1 MKGMSMNRRRG
12 FTLVELLIVMV
23 MMGILAGLAL
33 PSLQSAVWKARSAEV
48 VSDIHTITLAYHEF
62 LADGGGLVKNAAWG
76 TVPPDLVPYLPDG
89 FSFSDPF
96 VDYRWTRVAP
106 KASPWGLEMG
116 MIRVRPVAKY
126 RKVFMPKLASI
137 APTATSVVTNNQV
150 QFYIVR

>member
-1 MKGMSMNRRRG
+1 MTGASKSRRQG

-23 MMGILAGLAL
+23 MIGILAGLAL

-62 LADGGGLVKNAAWG
+62 LADGGGRVNNAAWG
-76 TVPPDLVPYLPDG
+76 RVPPDLVPYLPDG
-89 FSFSDPF
+89 FSFTDPF

-106 KASPWGLEMG
+106 NASPWDLEMG

-126 RKVFMPKLASI
+126 KDAMMRKLASM
-137 APTATSVVTNNQV
+137 APSTTSVVTNNQV
-150 QFYIVR
+150 RFYIVR